1 MGNNKWGKWKEYFVG
16 DEIKKE
22 KKSVDS
28 PMEMS
33 RGNDLVYRV
42 DYSS

>member
-22 KKSVDS
+22 KKKCRLD
-28 PMEMS
+28 
-33 RGNDLVYRV
+33 GNVER
-42 DYSS
+42 

>member
-22 KKSVDS
+22 KKKCRLTD
-28 PMEMS
+28 
-33 RGNDLVYRV
+33 GNVER
-42 DYSS
+42 